1 MEFLSVFVALFL
13 IMDPFGNIP
22 VFLAVLEKVPP
33 ERRKKVLVRE
43 LLFALTAVL
52 VCILAGRQIVSLMGL
67 RPEAISIAGGI
78 ILFLI
83 AVRMIYPFKIFETK
97 DDADGEPLLV
107 PLAVPLIAGP
117 SLLAVLLLF
126 SSSESPDFPTLGLA
140 ALLAWFLTS
149 LILFFS
155 TWLLR
160 LLGKNGLTAIERLM
174 GMILVAISIQ
184 LFLDGISL
192 YSKHR

>member
-1 MEFLSVFVALFL
+1 MEFLSVFAALFL

-22 VFLAVLEKVPP
+22 VFLMVLDKVPP
-33 ERRKKVLVRE
+33 ERRKKVLIRE
-43 LLFALTAVL
+43 LIFALAAVA
-52 VCILAGRQIVSLMGL
+52 VCILAGKQIVSLMGL
-67 RPEAISIAGGI
+67 KPESISIAGGI

-83 AVRMIYPFKIFETK
+83 AIRMIYPFKLFETK
-97 DDADGEPLLV
+97 EDIDTEPLLV
-107 PLAVPLIAGP
+107 PLAIPLIAGP

-126 SSSESPDFPTLGLA
+126 ASSKIPDFETLGLA
-140 ALLAWFLTS
+140 AFLAWFLTS

-155 TWLLR
+155 TFLLR
-160 LLGKNGLTAIERLM
+160 LLGKNGLTALERLM

-192 YSKHR
+192 YSQHQ